1 MAGSTPSMDSAAAPT
16 VPYRVLARTYRPTR
30 LSELIGQD
38 GLVRTL
44 TNAFKTGRIAHAF
57 LLAGI
62 RGVGKTTT
70 ARIIAR
76 GLNCTGADGRG
87 GPTPEPCGRC
97 PSCEAIATDRS
108 IDVIELDAAT
118 RTGIDDIRE
127 IVGTVAYAPSSSR
140 YKVYIIDEVHML
152 SRPAFNGLLKT
163 LEEPPA
169 HVKFVFATT
178 ELAKIPVTVLSRCQ
192 RFDLRRVAPDVL
204 AANLERICGLEA
216 VRIEPTA
223 CALLAA
229 AADGSVRDSISLLDQ
244 AIALSEDGV
253 DAATVQG
260 MLGLA
265 DRGRTLDLWEAVSRG
280 DTGEVID
287 LFAGLYDLGVEPA
300 ALIADLLVITHTLS
314 RLKAR
319 GGSSAGADRAA
330 TGQGAGPGQ
339 DGEDGR
345 LAGLALASS
354 LPLLARAWQ
363 MLLKGIEEVRA
374 APDPAAAAEM
384 VLLRLACV
392 ADLPPPAE
400 LARLARGEAV
410 PVPQRPGTAPSRA
423 EVPAPV
429 ASLPSQPVRQA
440 APEPAPPADTLDQ
453 AEALQAVKPAPSLQ
467 APITDEPPTSFAA
480 LLGRIELDDGFLA
493 AWLREQARIIRFE
506 PGRIEF
512 EPAGFMPPDLPSRLA
527 SAAQATTGRRWMVA
541 LGRGGAGP
549 TLAQASRERAASR
562 LAQLE
567 HDPSIREVLD
577 AFPGAKLVEV
587 RGDGER
593 DDRQRAVSSNLQEG
607 KQTG

>member
-1 MAGSTPSMDSAAAPT
+1 MDAATTPT

-76 GLNCTGADGRG
+76 GLNCTGPDGAG
-87 GPTPEPCGRC
+87 GPTPEPCGQC
-97 PSCEAIATDRS
+97 PACRAIAADRS
-108 IDVIELDAAT
+108 LDVIELDAAT

-127 IVGTVAYAPSSSR
+127 IVGAVAYAPASSR

-169 HVKFVFATT
+169 HAKFVFATT

-192 RFDLRRVAPDVL
+192 KFDLRRVAPDVL
-204 AANLERICGLEA
+204 ATNLDRICGLEG
-216 VRIEPTA
+216 VRIEA
-223 CALLAA
+223 AARALLAA
-229 AADGSVRDSISLLDQ
+229 AAEGSVRDSLSLLDQ
-244 AIALSEDGV
+244 AIALSEQTV
-253 DAATVQG
+253 EAVTVQA

-265 DRGRTLDLWEAVSRG
+265 DRGRTLELWSAVNRG
-280 DTGEVID
+280 ATGEVID
-287 LFAGLYDLGVEPA
+287 RFGELYALGVEPA
-300 ALIADLLVITHTLS
+300 ALIQDLLATAHALS
-314 RLKAR
+314 RIKAR
-319 GGSSAGADRAA
+319 GGRRGAANGAA
-330 TGQGAGPGQ
+330 TDRGTGLPDAMM
-339 DGEDGR
+339 DSDER
-345 LAGLALASS
+345 LASLAEATS

-400 LARLARGEAV
+400 LARLARGETTAASR
-410 PVPQRPGTAPSRA
+410 PVPSMPAPAPARPAAPTATKPAARVTPLPSEPTLPGRPIPAQATAP
-423 EVPAPV
+423 
-429 ASLPSQPVRQA
+429 
-440 APEPAPPADTLDQ
+440 PPALDPP
-453 AEALQAVKPAPSLQ
+453 PA
-467 APITDEPPTSFAA
+467 SFAA
-480 LLGRIELDDGFLA
+480 LVERIEAGDDRFLA

-527 SAAQATTGRRWMVA
+527 EAARILTGRRWLVA
-541 LGRGGAGP
+541 LGKGGAAP
-549 TLAQASRERAASR
+549 TLGEALRERHTTR
-562 LAQLE
+562 LAELE
-567 HDPSIREVLD
+567 HDPDLRQVLE
-577 AFPGAKLVEV
+577 AFPGARLVEV
-587 RGDGER
+587 RR
-593 DDRQRAVSSNLQEG
+593 DDEPLAMPTNPREG
-607 KQTG
+607 KQVG